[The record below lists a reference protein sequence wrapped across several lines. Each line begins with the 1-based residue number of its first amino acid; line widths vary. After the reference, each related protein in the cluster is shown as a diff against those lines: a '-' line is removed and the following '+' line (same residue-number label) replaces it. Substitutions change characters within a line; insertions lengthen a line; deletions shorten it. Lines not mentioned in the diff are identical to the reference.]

1 MNNNGAEDSSDPQS
15 VNSAGEQPEIRLD
28 APDQRIG
35 ATAQP
40 QVILDRESRK
50 TRGQRQW
57 DGLADLVIRGSK
69 ELEYQHPYVVLGGAG
84 TGKTSALIDA
94 VVEYLVSGGSAE
106 EVLFVTPSKESA
118 TRIKNEIFERVS
130 DIDAYVATGTPVRSV
145 HSWAFAVYRSI
156 RQEEGENP
164 PRLITGAEHDAQLR
178 ILLKGEVEDGAS
190 GWPADMVPAL
200 TFVGFARQLRD
211 LILRATE
218 RGVGADR
225 LAELGAQFSRPMWV
239 AAGEFLRRYEQ
250 LQRLSES
257 DNLNASELV
266 HTVVHAM
273 DASSAGQRVVNELRE
288 KLQLVLVDD
297 AHNLDPAAAQFIE
310 RLIAPGTRALI
321 AGDPDQCVF
330 HFRGADEAFL
340 NRHAQR
346 EDYRIVLSASR
357 RLAEGQARAIRRL
370 SSHLPHHASRIPVR
384 AFADSGASTTNT
396 AVSTPARAS
405 ISATAA
411 ANSST
416 VRNGLRVIKAG
427 SATAEKLH
435 VADAVRRAH
444 LEEGVAWEDI
454 AVIVRGVGQISG
466 MRRVLLSH
474 GVPVMVDPTSVV
486 LAEQSLVSMLLLAV
500 EAAYRELTPAETT
513 WLLESAVGGADPVTL
528 RKVHRALS
536 RAIAHLRVNGESLPV
551 RNDGLPFQTADCVTA
566 LVSDT
571 ATAQQREDWT
581 RFMGPIEHRVLDG
594 VQSVIDAGKQAFAEN
609 PHAVETVL
617 WRVWQATGLSTR
629 LQTHALRG
637 GTVGSQAD
645 QNLDAVMS
653 LFDLAGDFAERN
665 PQASLRTFVDEVR
678 AQELP
683 TGTRDRR
690 GGEAEAVEILPA
702 HAAAGRQW
710 KVVVVAGVQEDL
722 WPAGPTVGG
731 LFGQLELVDYL
742 DRGITPDTIVSRIS
756 PAVQEERRLFLVALS
771 RASEYCLI
779 TAVDSTGEEGTTPS
793 RFLEEIAVPGEEEE
807 ISTPQEPNLE
817 LDLGLDLGQGVGREA
832 EAAKTSEDGQ
842 AAEDEIPAIPRV
854 MAIEPLIAELRDA
867 LGDPRRPHQERQAA
881 ARNLAKLAK
890 AQVFGAD
897 PSQWW
902 GMRAPSTTE
911 RLLDREG
918 HVRLSPSRLV
928 ALENCSLNAF
938 LDRHRG
944 VETDTESQ
952 RVGNA
957 IHAIAEA
964 IVGGLSEE
972 DALLAGE
979 SILPLIA
986 DGPEF
991 HRNNTIQRWR
1001 EGISKLHGFITER
1014 LPGASGAGVA
1024 SEKMLEIPLGEL
1036 SDGTEVVLNGRIDLM
1051 ITDPDGTTVV
1061 YDFKTAKSPLS
1072 AKDANDSPQL
1082 SAYQFMVMR
1091 TEGLRNNGAA
1101 LVFPGTK
1108 KDVAETRQ
1116 QDPLSE
1122 EEMAGYSQHL
1132 LELAEVA
1139 AGPSF
1144 LATPGKHCEFCDF
1157 AASCPA
1163 QPNGRMLVS

>member
-1 MNNNGAEDSSDPQS
+1 MNNNGAGDSPNPRR
-15 VNSAGEQPEIRLD
+15 VTPVGEQPEIRLD

-40 QVILDRESRK
+40 QVILDRENRK
-50 TRGQRQW
+50 TRGRRQW
-57 DGLADLVIRGSK
+57 DGLAELVIKGAE

-94 VVEYLVSGGSAE
+94 AVDFLVSGGSAE
-106 EVLFVTPSKESA
+106 EVLFITPSKESA
-118 TRIKNEIFERVS
+118 TRIRNEIFERVS
-130 DIDAYVATGTPVRSV
+130 DIDEYAATGTPVRSV

-178 ILLKGEVEDGAS
+178 ILLKGEVEDGAHN
-190 GWPADMVPAL
+190 WPADMVPAL

-218 RGVGADR
+218 RGVGAEQ
-225 LAELGAQFSRPMWV
+225 LAELGAQFSRPMWT

-266 HTVVHAM
+266 HTVVNAM
-273 DASSAGQRVVNELRE
+273 DASTAGQRVVTELRE

-384 AFADSGASTTNT
+384 AFADSSATDTTASESVS
-396 AVSTPARAS
+396 ASTPASRD
-405 ISATAA
+405 
-411 ANSST
+411 
-416 VRNGLRVIKAG
+416 GLRVINAG

-435 VADAVRRAH
+435 VADVVRRAH

-536 RAIAHLRVNGESLPV
+536 RAIAHLRVNGEGLPV
-551 RNDGLPFQTADCVTA
+551 RTDGLPFQTADCVAA

-581 RFMGPIEHRVLDG
+581 RFMGPIEHRVLDD
-594 VQSVIDAGKQAFAEN
+594 VQSVINAGKQAFAEN

-742 DRGITPDTIVSRIS
+742 DRGITPDTIVSRIG

-771 RASEYCLI
+771 RASEYCVI

-793 RFLEEIAVPGEEEE
+793 RFLEEIVVPDAEEESSAVRE
-807 ISTPQEPNLE
+807 LEAELELE
-817 LDLGLDLGQGVGREA
+817 LDMDATLSDEA
-832 EAAKTSEDGQ
+832 EHSAGE
-842 AAEDEIPAIPRV
+842 EIPAIPRV

-867 LGDPRRPHQERQAA
+867 LGDPQRPHQERQAA

-902 GMRAPSTTE
+902 GMRTPSSSE

-918 HVRLSPSRLV
+918 HVRLSPSRL
-928 ALENCSLNAF
+928 ADLEKCSLNAF

-944 VETDTESQ
+944 VETDSESQ

-991 HRNNTIQRWR
+991 HRNNTIQWWR

-1014 LPGASGAGVA
+1014 LPGASGAEVA

-1036 SDGTEVVLNGRIDLM
+1036 SDGAHVVLNGRIDLM

-1061 YDFKTAKSPLS
+1061 YDFKTGKNPPTP
-1072 AKDANDSPQL
+1072 KDANGSPQL